1 MTPTGR
7 FGWVRQAYPL
17 EHRALL
23 PGLYPR
29 GSKMERGKGRN
40 GVLGGESDRDNIAER
55 GVQVQ
60 RLRLSQPLTGLPD
73 GTGGGFRNAT

>member
-40 GVLGGESDRDNIAER
+40 GVLGGKVTETISQNGGYRFNASD
-55 GVQVQ
+55 
-60 RLRLSQPLTGLPD
+60 
-73 GTGGGFRNAT
+73 